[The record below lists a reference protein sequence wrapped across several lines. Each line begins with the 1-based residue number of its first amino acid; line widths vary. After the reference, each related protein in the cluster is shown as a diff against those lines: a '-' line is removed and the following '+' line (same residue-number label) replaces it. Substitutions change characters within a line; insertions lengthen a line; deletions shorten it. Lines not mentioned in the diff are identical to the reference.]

1 MEVRTVRDRVRS
13 TAAWL
18 SVLAG
23 LTIPGCSLSR
33 SVIPGHLNRGS
44 LPRSSLIFCDI
55 ENMSVPPHCAT
66 PTEVSVGIPLAAAAV
81 ALTKGQSNNIG
92 LDFSP
97 ATTSALGCAPGQ
109 PVAITFRGAFPDGAP
124 LCVNWGDYVHSYPTN
139 SAACTARCK
148 DLTPGGD
155 AFCEL
160 SDHAHVSTNFSDYDR
175 FQDACRN
182 EGVVRTDFI
191 DPRRTP
197 EPLSSWLWNV
207 GVSLSGP
214 SRNTLTRT
222 APDTGLF
229 DAGTT
234 SSSLF
239 VIGRGDGYVEF
250 TTIETDKTRICGL
263 APWPSTV
270 SRTPTP
276 ADISYGIRAEFDG
289 TVHISESGADLG
301 AVRTYASG
309 DRLRVR
315 VSDHFDGTGT
325 ITYALIPAACS
336 GPSCIETV
344 LRTVNGAA
352 YPFQVDAS
360 FDQQGGTLSDVRIVR
375 IQ

>member
-1 MEVRTVRDRVRS
+1 VRDRVRS

-44 LPRSSLIFCDI
+44 LPRSGLIFCDI

-66 PTEVSVGIPLAAAAV
+66 PTDVSVGIPLAAAAV

-97 ATTSALGCAPGQ
+97 SATSALGCAPGQ

-124 LCVNWGDYVHSYPTN
+124 LCVNWEDYVHSYPTN

-160 SDHAHVSTNFSDYDR
+160 SDHAHVSTNFSNYDR

-182 EGVVRTDFI
+182 EGVVRTDFV

-197 EPLSSWLWNV
+197 EPVTDWASYD
-207 GVSLSGP
+207 GVERSGP
-214 SRNTLTRT
+214 IYNTLTRT
-222 APDTGLF
+222 SPDTGLF
-229 DAGTT
+229 DAGAASRTGIV
-234 SSSLF
+234 S
-239 VIGRGDGYVEF
+239 GDGYVEF
-250 TTIETDKTRICGL
+250 TAIETDKDRICGL
-263 APWPSTV
+263 ATGWAGVGGSDD
-270 SRTPTP
+270 RDGTP
-276 ADISYGIRAEFDG
+276 ADISFGLGAQSDA
-289 TVHISESGADLG
+289 TVHI
-301 AVRTYASG
+301 
-309 DRLRVR
+309 
-315 VSDHFDGTGT
+315 
-325 ITYALIPAACS
+325 
-336 GPSCIETV
+336 
-344 LRTVNGAA
+344 
-352 YPFQVDAS
+352 
-360 FDQQGGTLSDVRIVR
+360 
-375 IQ
+375 